1 MSFGQPMLAFKGI
14 EDNQTL
20 AQYAPLPSLV
30 SFKIDGVRLFG
41 YDGEGYSRS
50 LKTFPNQ
57 FIQDWVYR
65 NRIPM
70 QFLDG
75 EIVQGLPYG
84 EGVMQRAQSFTN
96 SNYKE
101 APFNFYVFDWFG
113 NMSLPVEER
122 QKIAREMASKIP
134 EAIWVEQVPCHSVEE
149 ILALEEL
156 ALSTE
161 YEGIIGRK
169 PGSPYRH
176 GRPGKRELYMWKLK
190 RVEDSEAEIIGFE
203 EELFNGN
210 EEGVN
215 ELGRMKRQSL
225 KENMVGKDTLGSFIC
240 KDSMWPKTFNVGT
253 GRGLTHALRQEI
265 WDNREKYIGKKMT
278 YTFFRIGSVERPRF
292 PKWKAFRH
300 DI

>member
-14 EDNQTL
+14 EDNKTL
-20 AQYAPLPSLV
+20 AQYAPLPGLV

-50 LKTFPNQ
+50 LKKFPNQ

-65 NRIPM
+65 NRISM

-101 APFNFYVFDWFG
+101 AHFNFYVFDWFG
-113 NMSLPVEER
+113 NMTLPVEER
-122 QKIAREMASKIP
+122 QKIARTMCDQIP
-134 EAIWVEQVPCHSVEE
+134 EAIWVEQVPCRTVEE
-149 ILALEEL
+149 ILAVEEL

-169 PGSPYRH
+169 LGSPYRH

-240 KDSMWPKTFNVGT
+240 KDPMWPKTFNVGI